1 MTKSELIEQ
10 IRSINRGATR
20 EFLTEFTERELNDYV
35 RQLSMTGAPRVDY
48 DPPGVGP
55 ATARLAV

>member
-1 MTKSELIEQ
+1 MTKSELIEH

-35 RQLSMTGAPRVDY
+35 RQLTTTTSPRMEY
-48 DPPGVGP
+48 DPPTAGPGGVH
-55 ATARLAV
+55 LAV